1 VRDALGYAEEYKERR
16 RRRQAARLAL
26 ALAAALVVS
35 VASWAIW
42 SLQQKPRNVE
52 IARQGPAVSPGS
64 GKEQGKAPEIAH
76 HEAVTIDLPPRR
88 RGNDI
93 AAAKIILSR
102 GRLLLEIRLPNGSPE
117 GKYKFRIVNDSG
129 KVLKT
134 VEATGRTED
143 RVTRLKF
150 ALETSDL
157 SPGDYI
163 FSVLEPDLDEWLDY
177 PLTVK

>member
-1 VRDALGYAEEYKERR
+1 VRDALGYAEEYKELRR
-16 RRRQAARLAL
+16 RRRAAQLAL
-26 ALAAALVVS
+26 AFAAALVVS
-35 VASWAIW
+35 VTSWAIW

-52 IARQGPAVSPGS
+52 IAREGPAVSPGT
-64 GKEQGKAPEIAH
+64 GKEQGKAPEIASY
-76 HEAVTIDLPPRR
+76 ETATIVLPARR
-88 RGNDI
+88 RGSD
-93 AAAKIILSR
+93 AAVPKIVLSR

-134 VEATGRTED
+134 VEATGRTENG
-143 RVTRLKF
+143 VTRFKV

-157 SPGDYI
+157 SPGDYT
-163 FSVLEPDLDEWLDY
+163 FSVLEPDLDEWVDY